1 MHGWII
7 VPHALELEPVKLV
20 DSGVL
25 VELGSHSILDL
36 LHEAEERP
44 FVPLQ
49 FAVKWSLACE
59 QRPSDE
65 SKGIHV
71 NSFRVCRMPCIGK
84 QLRCHV
90 GRSTNIR
97 CHFISLIVSTRADC

>member
-1 MHGWII
+1 M
-7 VPHALELEPVKLV
+7 PHALDLEPVEWMDTSILM
-20 DSGVL
+20 
-25 VELGSHSILDL
+25 EFGSHSILNL
-36 LHEAEERP
+36 LHETEDRS
-44 FVPLQ
+44 FVPLH
-49 FAVKWSLACE
+49 FVVKRALARE

-65 SKGIHV
+65 SKGVYV

-90 GRSTNIR
+90 GRSTDIR